1 MFDFHMHSRVSCD
14 TDSDPLAMVLAAK
27 NAGLREICFTDHS
40 DYCPGVAHSTISFS
54 REQYRTAYENLSV
67 PGITIRHGMELG
79 LSSEFTE
86 EMDAEIAAFPYDF
99 ILGSI
104 HCVDGIDTYFPELWR
119 GRDPRQIERR
129 YFEAMLDCVSRC
141 NCFDVLSHMTFIS
154 KSPCNPAPGSFR
166 RRITGNWSTKFCA
179 SSCGRARGW
188 RSTPAAWTK
197 SGTSFRDC
205 PTCGGSG
212 SWAERSSP
220 SVPMPTPRTGSGS
233 TSPRRW
239 TPPGKF
245 SDTCAPSSRE
255 NPFFISCDVLSKFPV
270 NCCLAP

>member
-1 MFDFHMHSRVSCD
+1 MFDFHMHSRVSYD

-154 KSPCNPAPGSFR
+154 KSPCNPAPRIIPPEDYGELIDEILRILVRKGKGMEINTSGVDKIGDFFPGLPYLRRFRELGGEIVTVGSDAHAPDR
-166 RRITGNWSTKFCA
+166 VGQYI
-179 SSCGRARGW
+179 
-188 RSTPAAWTK
+188 PAAL
-197 SGTSFRDC
+197 D
-205 PTCGGSG
+205 
-212 SWAERSSP
+212 A
-220 SVPMPTPRTGSGS
+220 
-233 TSPRRW
+233 
-239 TPPGKF
+239 
-245 SDTCAPSSRE
+245 ARE
-255 NPFFISCDVLSKFPV
+255 VFGYVCTFEQRKPV
-270 NCCLAP
+270 FHKL